1 MTTEKA
7 LITVATARLIIGYLH
22 NRLSE
27 SEKDALDNWITISDE
42 NMEIFERLTKDV
54 DENVFDPDQL
64 IVDTE
69 QVMDLWIISALIIRR
84 HRNMNNEVEEKY
96 LDEWIEADSQNK
108 TLYKKLQ
115 HPAHMRKMLVWNKLK
130 RNKLLAL

>member
-1 MTTEKA
+1 MKTENA
-7 LITVATARLIIGYLH
+7 TLTVGTARLIIGYLH
-22 NRLSE
+22 NQLSE
-27 SEKDALDNWITISDE
+27 SEKDALDNWVTISDQ
-42 NMEIFERLTKDV
+42 NMEIFEQLTKDV
-54 DENVFDPDQL
+54 DDNVFDPDQL

-84 HRNMNNEVEEKY
+84 PRNMNNEVEEKY

-115 HPAHMRKMLVWNKLK
+115 HPAYMQKMLVWNKLK
-130 RNKLLAL
+130 RNELLAL